1 MKKFVALTLGAAV
14 AAACLSGCGGGGSA
28 GEVNVY
34 NWGEYIDMSVLED
47 FQKETGIK
55 VNYQTFES
63 NEAMYAVLD
72 GDGADYDVIIPSD
85 YMISRLIDEDKLEP
99 LNFDNIPNFSDVDP
113 ELKNPEYDP
122 ENLYSVPYMWGLMGV
137 IYNTTMVDEA
147 DTGSWDLLWNEKYSN
162 DILMIDNSRD
172 AIGIALKRLGYSYNT
187 TDPDQ
192 ITEAVDSLIE
202 QKSILQGYAMDQ
214 IFSKMEGS
222 NAAIGTYYYGD
233 YLTMAENNP
242 DLAFYL
248 PEEGTNIYVD
258 AMCIPKGAANKENA
272 EAFINYMCST
282 QAGLKNC
289 EEIWYSTPLMSVRE
303 ELDPEVSSD
312 PMAYPDA
319 EIMAQCESYTNLP
332 QDILDLYTSEWLRL
346 KAYLL
351 CRKSGSAAFSRK
363 TAWRFFDRLKEA
375 PRCKTS
381 GGLLVFRARL
391 SRRPPPAPP
400 LPAARGYRGHRPAP
414 AAGSGPGPGRR
425 AGKRP
430 PGRS

>member
-1 MKKFVALTLGAAV
+1 MKKTLALILSLTFVVGL
-14 AAACLSGCGGGGSA
+14 LSGCVGTRPTTDSTSSGETNGGTG

-34 NWGEYIDMSVLED
+34 NWGEYIDESVLTD
-47 FQKETGIK
+47 FEEATGIK
-55 VNYQTFES
+55 VNYQMYDS
-63 NEAMYAVLD
+63 NETMYSKVS
-72 GDGADYDVIIPSD
+72 GGGAEYDVVIPSD
-85 YMISRLIDEDKLEP
+85 YMIARMIEEDMLEP
-99 LNFDNIPNFSDVDP
+99 LNFDNIPNFADIDP
-113 ELKNPEYDP
+113 ELKNPAYDP
-122 ENLYSVPYMWGLMGV
+122 ENLYSVPYMWGLLGV
-137 IYNTTMVDEA
+137 IYNKTAVDEA
-147 DTGSWDLLWNEKYSN
+147 DLGSWDLMWNEKYAE
-162 DILMIDNSRD
+162 DILMFDNSRD

-346 KAYLL
+346 KA
-351 CRKSGSAAFSRK
+351 
-363 TAWRFFDRLKEA
+363 
-375 PRCKTS
+375 
-381 GGLLVFRARL
+381 
-391 SRRPPPAPP
+391 
-400 LPAARGYRGHRPAP
+400 
-414 AAGSGPGPGRR
+414 
-425 AGKRP
+425 
-430 PGRS
+430 